1 MKEPFLKT
9 GHILSLL
16 KEAGMLRIG
25 GKIASLRTARGW
37 KQEDLAKKLKTTAP
51 NVSRWEAGRIIPSAE
66 ALAQLA
72 KVFDVTVDYF
82 LFEDVPLKPR
92 GGFKDEELAQ
102 QLGQIDTLDDEARLC
117 FKRFIRAIIAEQK
130 VKEALA
136 HGT

>member
-16 KEAGMLRIG
+16 KEAGMLHIG
-25 GKIASLRTARGW
+25 DKISALRNSKGW
-37 KQEDLAKKLKTTAP
+37 KQEELAKRLKTSTPA
-51 NVSRWEAGRIIPSAE
+51 VSRWEAGKIIPSAE

-82 LFEDVPLKPR
+82 LFDDVPLKPR

-117 FKRFIRAIIAEQK
+117 FKRFIRAIIAEQR
-130 VKEALA
+130 VKEAI
-136 HGT
+136 GQTK

>member
-1 MKEPFLKT
+1 MKEPSLKT
-9 GHILSLL
+9 DNILSLL
-16 KEAGMLRIG
+16 KEAGMLHIG

-92 GGFKDEELAQ
+92 GGFKDVELAQ
-102 QLGQIDTLDDEARLC
+102 QFGEIDTLDDEARLC

-136 HGT
+136 HAK